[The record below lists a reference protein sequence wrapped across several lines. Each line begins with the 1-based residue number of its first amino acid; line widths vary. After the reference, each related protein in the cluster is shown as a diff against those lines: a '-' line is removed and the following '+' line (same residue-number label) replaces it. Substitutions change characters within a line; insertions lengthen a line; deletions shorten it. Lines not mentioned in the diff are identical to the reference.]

1 MVSWK
6 MHQDQSMFDMEYLEL
21 IIGSLFHDIGKFWQR
36 AEKDNKDLIRNI
48 NAEFGLRDAGM
59 PEHQFWSAYF
69 LKNILNEDDA
79 AKRAKS
85 HHNPDDP
92 FDYLI
97 AIADK
102 LSGEEREDREGSER
116 ADPSMEPLISIFSQI
131 RGIKEETS
139 EPSTYYQP
147 LVGGELNSET
157 LFPKKKKEDALKQK
171 TYKAL
176 WKDFEDTIKET
187 SLNVSYDKKL
197 TRLYYFLEVFT
208 TSIPSAAYYSV
219 ADISLFD
226 HSKTTAAIA
235 ACLYQHSRRKEM
247 IDFEKIHHALVAK
260 YKKQPC
266 NFSEILNNEAFTLL
280 AGDISGIQGFIYD
293 ISSEGA
299 AKSLKG
305 RSLYL
310 SLLPEIISKYIV
322 RKLSLPYTNIL
333 FYGGGHFYLLLPL
346 LDEEETNNLQRKINE
361 ILFNAHR
368 GTFSLVIAGVAL
380 NFNGFSGD
388 TLGEKWSEVF
398 GNLQPKKKTKF
409 KEIMLEKPN
418 EFFGPFGFPEKLCK
432 VCRSREI
439 TNLEEEKCSFCESFE
454 EWGEKIIKKNILTER
469 IVSETPLANYTN
481 ATEVFK
487 AFGFDLDFKE
497 APEGLSLNYTIN
509 ERKFWGAGC
518 DRLIYLPNHTPL
530 EDNRIVDFDHLSD
543 RASGKK
549 RWAVLRG
556 DLDNLGSIFRKGLE
570 NRSLSRVTSLS
581 RNISLYFTF
590 WLNEICKQDD
600 FIDKT
605 YVIYAGGDD
614 FFIVGS
620 WDVMPGLAI
629 SINEDFRRFTCQNPH
644 ITLSSANFIVPSRK
658 YPLYK
663 AAEVCGIE
671 LDEKAKSGDKDSIA
685 FLGRAFKWDE
695 FGKVYDLKRSIINLI
710 RNQKVS
716 NALIQTIYSGF
727 AEFKNY
733 QKGEYPIHRVWRLI
747 YSLSRL
753 AKRHKVEEKMKEIEE
768 KLVREDYNLE
778 IGGLYAARWA
788 ELEI

>member
-1 MVSWK
+1 
-6 MHQDQSMFDMEYLEL
+6 MHQDQSMFDTEYLEL

-48 NAEFGLRDAGM
+48 NAEFGLRGIGM

-79 AKRAKS
+79 AKRAKN

-131 RGIKEETS
+131 RGIREEAS
-139 EPSTYYQP
+139 EPSIYYQP
-147 LVGGELNSET
+147 LVGDELNLET
-157 LFPKKKKEDALKQK
+157 LFPKEKKEDAFNQK
-171 TYKAL
+171 TYKTL
-176 WKDFEDTIKET
+176 WKDFENTIKET
-187 SLNVSYDKKL
+187 NLSVSYDKKL
-197 TRLYYFLEVFT
+197 TRLYHFLEVFT
-208 TSIPSAAYYSV
+208 TSIPSPAYYSV

-235 ACLYQHSRRKEM
+235 ACLYQHSRRKGM
-247 IDFEKIHHALVAK
+247 IDFKKIHYALVAK

-266 NFSEILNNEAFTLL
+266 NFSEMLNNEALTLL

-293 ISSEGA
+293 ISSKGA

-333 FYGGGHFYLLLPL
+333 FCKGGHFYLLLPL
-346 LDEEETNNLQRKINE
+346 LDEEEINELQRKINE
-361 ILFNAHR
+361 ILFNAHK

-380 NFNGFSGD
+380 NFNDFSGD
-388 TLGEKWSEVF
+388 TLGKKWSEVF

-409 KEIMLEKPN
+409 KEIMMEKPN
-418 EFFGPFGFPEKLCK
+418 EFFGPFEFPEKLCK

-454 EWGEKIIKKNILTER
+454 ECGEKVIKKNILRER
-469 IVSETPLANYTN
+469 IISETPLPTSPNVTD
-481 ATEVFK
+481 VFK
-487 AFGFDLDFKE
+487 AFGFDLDFRE
-497 APEGLSLNYTIN
+497 TPEVPAVNYAVN
-509 ERKFWGAGC
+509 ERSFWKNGC
-518 DRLIYLPNHTPL
+518 DGFVYLPNHTPL
-530 EDNRIVDFDHLSD
+530 ENGDILDFDHLSD
-543 RASGKK
+543 KASGKK
-549 RWAVLRG
+549 RWTVLRG
-556 DLDNLGSIFRKGLE
+556 DVDNLGLIFGKGLE
-570 NRSLSRVTSLS
+570 NRSISRVASLS
-581 RNISLYFTF
+581 RNFSLYFTF
-590 WLNEICKQDD
+590 WLNEICKQDR
-600 FIDKT
+600 FKDKT

-620 WDVMPGLAI
+620 WDVMPGLAM
-629 SINEDFRRFTCQNPH
+629 SINEDFRRFTCQNDH
-644 ITLSSANFIVPSRK
+644 ITLSSANFIVPSQK

-663 AAEVCGIE
+663 AAEICGIE
-671 LDEKAKSGDKDSIA
+671 LDEKAKLEDKNSIA
-685 FLGRAFKWDE
+685 FLGKAFTWDDFE
-695 FGKVYDLKRSIINLI
+695 KVYELKEAIIELVK
-710 RNQKVS
+710 NQKVS
-716 NALIQTIYSGF
+716 NALIQAIYSGF
-727 AEFKNY
+727 AEFEGFKR
-733 QKGEYPIHRVWRLI
+733 GEYPINRVWRLI

-753 AKRHKVEEKMKEIEE
+753 ARRHRVENEMARIEKRLI
-768 KLVREDYNLE
+768 LSNYNLE